1 MDKKSFNNYNILIG
15 SIIILFFSIFIQNK
29 IITKLIYII
38 SILLLLFF
46 SYNNILIFN
55 PKNYDSNVPDILKA
69 YIANYILILLS
80 LFLVSFIF
88 YRIFV

>member
-1 MDKKSFNNYNILIG
+1 MDKKSFNNYNILIS
-15 SIIILFFSIFIQNK
+15 SIILLFFSIFIKNR

-38 SILLLLFF
+38 SIILLLVF

-55 PKNYDSNVPDILKA
+55 PKKYDSKIPDILKA
-69 YIANYILILLS
+69 YIANYILIILS

>member
-1 MDKKSFNNYNILIG
+1 MDKKSFNNYNILIT